1 MITKEQIK
9 QARLNSGLTQKE
21 AAKLVHI
28 GLRTWQDGEGGTH
41 KMSLANF
48 ELFCIKTNQQ
58 DYFNKAINNS

>member
-1 MITKEQIK
+1 MITKEHIK
-9 QARLNSGLTQKE
+9 QARLNAGLTQKD

-41 KMSLANF
+41 KMSVGNF

-58 DYFNKAINNS
+58 DYFMECTNIS